1 MKDCRQSNL
10 TRLAIAGVL
19 LAALGGASWLTAL
32 PQKSIPAS
40 PFDLRAKTKFEG
52 ATAIAELTWRDQSDN
67 ELGFEVLRSDDAGK
81 TFKVVGMVGANTT
94 RHEDK
99 VGKYVSGAYQYQVR
113 AFNEAGKSEPSNV
126 AGAWF

>member
-1 MKDCRQSNL
+1 MRKDSTI
-10 TRLAIAGVL
+10 TRLAIAAAL
-19 LAALGGASWLTAL
+19 LAALGGASLYSAL
-32 PQKSIPAS
+32 PQKIVPAK
-40 PFDLRAKTKFEG
+40 PFDLRAKTKFKG

-81 TFKVVGMVGANTT
+81 TFKVVGMVGSNTT

>member
-1 MKDCRQSNL
+1 MRNGRNSIYI
-10 TRLAIAGVL
+10 RLAIVGAL
-19 LAALGGASWLTAL
+19 LAALGGGAWLSAL
-32 PQKSIPAS
+32 PQKSVPAK
-40 PFDLRAKTKFEG
+40 PFDLRAKTEFKG
-52 ATAIAELTWRDQSDN
+52 AMAIAALTWRDQSDN

-94 RHEDK
+94 RHQDK

-113 AFNEAGKSEPSNV
+113 AFNETGKSEPSNV